1 MTNTIENVDDIR
13 WLSPAKINRFLH
25 ITGQRADGYHLIESL
40 FQTVD
45 FADELVITVT
55 PGHHDGEVRLTI
67 VDETAQGFVAPS
79 ADDNLIT
86 RAVRLLRPYAK
97 TDQQDALVDITLY
110 KRIPAGGGLGGGSSN
125 AATTLLVLNARWAC
139 GLSWTELQALGVRL
153 GADVPFFL
161 QPDNAWVSGIGE
173 QIQPMVN
180 IPATPL
186 LLIFPDVS
194 IPTNTIFSDPKLARN
209 CPSLMPAPDAI
220 LSQADAATNVMEPVA
235 LARFPALREIVERV
249 RAITGD
255 AGLLRMTGSGST
267 FFYIPPVSP
276 PSSNLLGSDGA
287 CSSYPMTLAQRQR
300 QLSDEGI
307 SCVVASTTS
316 SSSLFTQLAQTFSLI
331 ADANRMT

>member
-1 MTNTIENVDDIR
+1 MTSNINNLDDIR

-25 ITGQRADGYHLIESL
+25 ITGRRADGYHLIESL

-45 FADELVITVT
+45 FADELVIAVT

-97 TDQQDALVDITLY
+97 ADQHDSLVEITLY

-139 GLSWTELQALGVRL
+139 GLSLTELQALGVRL

-161 QPDNAWVSGIGE
+161 QPYNAWISGVGE
-173 QIQPMVN
+173 QIQPIVN
-180 IPATPL
+180 IPETPL
-186 LLIFPDVS
+186 LLVLPDVS
-194 IPTNTIFSDPKLARN
+194 IPTSAIFSDPALVRDY
-209 CPSLMPAPDAI
+209 PSFMPIPDAI

-249 RAITGD
+249 RAITGN

-267 FFYIPPVSP
+267 FFFIPLVSP
-276 PSSNLLGSDGA
+276 PSSDLPDSDSA
-287 CSSYPMTLAQRQR
+287 CPSYPMTLAQRQR

-307 SCVVASTTS
+307 SCVVASTTP
-316 SSSLFTQLAQTFSLI
+316 SSSLFTQLTQTFHSSLTHI
-331 ADANRMT
+331 V